1 MRYQQLIFDVDNT
14 LLNFSAGETVALTT
28 LFEKHGI
35 APTPSLVAAYQR
47 YNTSLWRQIE
57 AGALIKDELFAKWFV
72 TFFKEQLGQTVG
84 PEVDQEYLGYLGT
97 QHELMPG
104 AMAMLKQ
111 AQVQKSRLSESGLVP
126 LFSSVLVS
134 ETVGVEKPDPVI
146 FERFFATSEVAPEQS
161 IMIGDGLPSDIV
173 GAHKAHLASVWYNPR
188 RVANTSGVTPT
199 VTVANH
205 QELTDLLTQWA
216 HA

>member
-57 AGALIKDELFAKWFV
+57 AGALTKDELFAKWFV

-104 AMAMLKQ
+104 TMAMLKQ

>member
-57 AGALIKDELFAKWFV
+57 AGALTKDELFAKWFV

-205 QELTDLLTQWA
+205 
-216 HA
+216 

>member
-1 MRYQQLIFDVDNT
+1 M
-14 LLNFSAGETVALTT
+14 ALTT

-57 AGALIKDELFAKWFV
+57 AGALTKDELFAKRFV

-111 AQVQKSRLSESGLVP
+111 AQRLGYQLGIITNGVAKVQKSRLSESGLAP

-146 FERFFATSEVAPEQS
+146 FERFFATSEVAPERS

-199 VTVANH
+199 VIVANH

>member
-1 MRYQQLIFDVDNT
+1 M
-14 LLNFSAGETVALTT
+14 
-28 LFEKHGI
+28 
-35 APTPSLVAAYQR
+35 
-47 YNTSLWRQIE
+47 
-57 AGALIKDELFAKWFV
+57 
-72 TFFKEQLGQTVG
+72 
-84 PEVDQEYLGYLGT
+84 GT

-216 HA
+216 HD

>member
-57 AGALIKDELFAKWFV
+57 AGALTKDELFAKWFV

>member
-1 MRYQQLIFDVDNT
+1 MSLIVPENYDPKLSIRETEEAIRYIRETFQDEIGKELNLQRMSAPMFVEQSTGLNDN
-14 LLNFSAGETVALTT
+14 LNGVE
-28 LFEKHGI
+28 
-35 APTPSLVAAYQR
+35 APVSFTM
-47 YNTSLWRQIE
+47 
-57 AGALIKDELFAKWFV
+57 KDL
-72 TFFKEQLGQTVG
+72 
-84 PEVDQEYLGYLGT
+84 
-97 QHELMPG
+97 PG

-111 AQVQKSRLSESGLVP
+111 AQRLGYQLGIITNGVAKVQKIRLSESGLAP

-146 FERFFATSEVAPEQS
+146 FERFFATSEVAPERS

>member
-1 MRYQQLIFDVDNT
+1 MSLIVPEKYDPKLSIRETEEAIRYIRETFQDEIGKELNLQRMSAPMFVEQSTGLNDN
-14 LLNFSAGETVALTT
+14 LNGVE
-28 LFEKHGI
+28 
-35 APTPSLVAAYQR
+35 APVSFTM
-47 YNTSLWRQIE
+47 
-57 AGALIKDELFAKWFV
+57 KDL
-72 TFFKEQLGQTVG
+72 
-84 PEVDQEYLGYLGT
+84 
-97 QHELMPG
+97 PG

-111 AQVQKSRLSESGLVP
+111 AQRLGYQLGIITNGVAKVQKSRLSESGLAP

-146 FERFFATSEVAPEQS
+146 FERFFATSEVAPERS

-188 RVANTSGVTPT
+188 RVANSSGVTPT

>member
-1 MRYQQLIFDVDNT
+1 
-14 LLNFSAGETVALTT
+14 
-28 LFEKHGI
+28 
-35 APTPSLVAAYQR
+35 
-47 YNTSLWRQIE
+47 
-57 AGALIKDELFAKWFV
+57 
-72 TFFKEQLGQTVG
+72 
-84 PEVDQEYLGYLGT
+84 
-97 QHELMPG
+97 MPG

-111 AQVQKSRLSESGLVP
+111 AQRLGYQLGIITNGVAKVQKSRLSKSGLAP

-146 FERFFATSEVAPEQS
+146 FERFFATS
-161 IMIGDGLPSDIV
+161 
-173 GAHKAHLASVWYNPR
+173 
-188 RVANTSGVTPT
+188 GVTPT

>member
-1 MRYQQLIFDVDNT
+1 
-14 LLNFSAGETVALTT
+14 
-28 LFEKHGI
+28 
-35 APTPSLVAAYQR
+35 
-47 YNTSLWRQIE
+47 
-57 AGALIKDELFAKWFV
+57 
-72 TFFKEQLGQTVG
+72 
-84 PEVDQEYLGYLGT
+84 
-97 QHELMPG
+97 MPG

-111 AQVQKSRLSESGLVP
+111 AQRLGYQLGIITNGVAKVQKSRLSESGLAP

-146 FERFFATSEVAPEQS
+146 FERFFATSEVAPERS

-173 GAHKAHLASVWYNPR
+173 GAHKAQLASVWYNPR

-205 QELTDLLTQWA
+205 
-216 HA
+216 

>member
-57 AGALIKDELFAKWFV
+57 AGALTKDELFAKWFV

-188 RVANTSGVTPT
+188 RVANTSGVTLT

>member
-1 MRYQQLIFDVDNT
+1 MSLIVPEKYDPKLSIRETEEAIRYIRETFQDEIGKELNLQRMSAPMFVEQSTGLNDN
-14 LLNFSAGETVALTT
+14 LNGVE
-28 LFEKHGI
+28 
-35 APTPSLVAAYQR
+35 APVSFTM
-47 YNTSLWRQIE
+47 
-57 AGALIKDELFAKWFV
+57 KDL
-72 TFFKEQLGQTVG
+72 
-84 PEVDQEYLGYLGT
+84 
-97 QHELMPG
+97 PG

-111 AQVQKSRLSESGLVP
+111 AQRLGYQLGIITNGVAKVQKSRLSESGLAP

-146 FERFFATSEVAPEQS
+146 FERFFATSEVAPERS

>member
-14 LLNFSAGETVALTT
+14 LLNFSAGETVALTP

-57 AGALIKDELFAKWFV
+57 AGALTKDELFAKWFV

-205 QELTDLLTQWA
+205 
-216 HA
+216 

>member
-1 MRYQQLIFDVDNT
+1 MSLIVPEKYDPKLSIRETEEAIRYIRETFQDEIGKELNLQRMSAPMFVEQSTGLNDN
-14 LLNFSAGETVALTT
+14 LNGVE
-28 LFEKHGI
+28 
-35 APTPSLVAAYQR
+35 APVSFTM
-47 YNTSLWRQIE
+47 
-57 AGALIKDELFAKWFV
+57 KDL
-72 TFFKEQLGQTVG
+72 
-84 PEVDQEYLGYLGT
+84 
-97 QHELMPG
+97 PG
-104 AMAMLKQ
+104 AMTMLKQ
-111 AQVQKSRLSESGLVP
+111 AQRLGYQLGIITNGVAKVQKSRLSESGLAP

-146 FERFFATSEVAPEQS
+146 FERFFATSEVAPERS

>member
-1 MRYQQLIFDVDNT
+1 MRPEASIRETEEAIRYIRETFQDEIGKELNLQRMSAPMFVELSTGLNDN
-14 LLNFSAGETVALTT
+14 LNGVE
-28 LFEKHGI
+28 
-35 APTPSLVAAYQR
+35 APVSFTM
-47 YNTSLWRQIE
+47 
-57 AGALIKDELFAKWFV
+57 KDL
-72 TFFKEQLGQTVG
+72 
-84 PEVDQEYLGYLGT
+84 
-97 QHELMPG
+97 PG

-111 AQVQKSRLSESGLVP
+111 AQRLGYQLGIITNGVAKVQKIRLSESGLVP

-146 FERFFATSEVAPEQS
+146 FERFFATSEVAPERS

>member
-57 AGALIKDELFAKWFV
+57 AGALTKDELFAKWFV

-97 QHELMPG
+97 QHKLMPG

>member
-1 MRYQQLIFDVDNT
+1 M
-14 LLNFSAGETVALTT
+14 ALTT

-57 AGALIKDELFAKWFV
+57 AGALTKDELFAKWFV

>member
-1 MRYQQLIFDVDNT
+1 MGY
-14 LLNFSAGETVALTT
+14 
-28 LFEKHGI
+28 
-35 APTPSLVAAYQR
+35 
-47 YNTSLWRQIE
+47 
-57 AGALIKDELFAKWFV
+57 
-72 TFFKEQLGQTVG
+72 QLGIITNGV
-84 PEVDQEYLGYLGT
+84 
-97 QHELMPG
+97 
-104 AMAMLKQ
+104 AK
-111 AQVQKSRLSESGLVP
+111 VQKSRLSESGLAP

-146 FERFFATSEVAPEQS
+146 FERFFATSEVAPERS

>member
-1 MRYQQLIFDVDNT
+1 M
-14 LLNFSAGETVALTT
+14 
-28 LFEKHGI
+28 
-35 APTPSLVAAYQR
+35 
-47 YNTSLWRQIE
+47 
-57 AGALIKDELFAKWFV
+57 
-72 TFFKEQLGQTVG
+72 
-84 PEVDQEYLGYLGT
+84 GT

-111 AQVQKSRLSESGLVP
+111 AQRLGYQLGIITNGVAKVQKSRLSESGLAP

-146 FERFFATSEVAPEQS
+146 FERFFATS
-161 IMIGDGLPSDIV
+161 
-173 GAHKAHLASVWYNPR
+173 
-188 RVANTSGVTPT
+188 GVTPT